1 MVLEAI
7 CFTERGMALGERL
20 STCLPAGEIELRLT
34 RGGKGG
40 PSLAQWTAERFP
52 AADGLLFIGAAG
64 IAVRAISPFVAAK
77 TSDPAVL
84 VMDEGGGHVIPI
96 LSGHIGGANA
106 LALCIAKLL
115 GAGAVI
121 TTATDVSGVF
131 AADTWATERGYHIR
145 NPRQIKDVSAL
156 LLAGERVGFYSAF
169 PVEGPLPNGL
179 FPVDSEEEAGLSITV
194 AGEGNG
200 KALRL
205 TPPAL
210 VLGVGCRRGTD
221 REAIEAFFAAL
232 CAEENLHP
240 SAFSGVYSID
250 LKKDEPGLLA
260 FCQRRNLPFTTF
272 AAAEL
277 AAATG
282 EYTPSSFVEQTTGVD
297 NVCERSAAMGSGGT
311 IIIKKRAGKGVTM
324 AVARIGLTIHF

>member
-20 STCLPAGEIELRLT
+20 SALLPAGEIDFRLT

-40 PSLAQWTAERFP
+40 PSLAQWTAVRFP
-52 AADGLLFIGAAG
+52 AADCLLFIGAAG

-106 LALCIAKLL
+106 LALRIGKLL
-115 GAGAVI
+115 GASPVI

-131 AADTWATERGYHIR
+131 AADTWATERGYHIH

-156 LLAGERVGFYSAF
+156 LLAGERVGFYSVL
-169 PVEGPLPNGL
+169 PVEGPLPHGL

-194 AGEGNG
+194 AGGGND

-205 TPPAL
+205 IPPAL
-210 VLGVGCRRGTD
+210 VLGVGCRRDTG

-260 FCQRRNLPFTTF
+260 FCRGRDLPFTTF
-272 AAAEL
+272 SAAEL

-282 EYTPSSFVEQTTGVD
+282 AYTPSPFVEQTTGVD
-297 NVCERSAAMGSGGT
+297 NVCERSAVVGSGGT
-311 IIIKKRAGKGVTM
+311 LIVKKRAGKGVTM